1 MHPPPAWGKGT
12 VKISEKNI
20 CLGERGGGGGGSH
33 NFELK
38 IKAAKFQYKDYFWN
52 N

>member
-20 CLGERGGGGGGSH
+20 CLGERGGGERSH